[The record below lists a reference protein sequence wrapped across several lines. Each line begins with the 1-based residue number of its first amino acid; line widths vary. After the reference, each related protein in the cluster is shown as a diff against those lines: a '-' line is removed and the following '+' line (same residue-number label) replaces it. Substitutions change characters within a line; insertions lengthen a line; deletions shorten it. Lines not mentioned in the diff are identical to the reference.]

1 MAETTTWRLAFIV
14 PGRLVAPFE
23 DALGEAPDAVLT
35 SPLAPAAFWRL
46 EALFQI
52 KPELDFWRQR
62 LDRVAA
68 AEGLAPLALELAP
81 LPERDW
87 VAASLE
93 GLAPVRAGR
102 IVVHGR
108 HDARDLPPGVVGLE
122 IEAGR
127 AFGTGQHE
135 TTLGCLLALDCLRR
149 RRSPRRILDLGCG
162 SGVLA
167 LAAARLWP
175 CRVIA
180 SDIDPQAVRSARA
193 NAKTNGLGARVEV
206 VRAEGLCHPR
216 LRAAAPYDLIVANIL
231 ARPLARLAKDLA
243 RVAAPGGVV
252 VLSGLLTKQER
263 QVLQSYR
270 SLGFVLARRLSRG
283 DWPTLILRR
292 GRTRVL

>member
-1 MAETTTWRLAFIV
+1 MTETTTWRLGFTVPRHLVPAF
-14 PGRLVAPFE
+14 E
-23 DALGEAPDAVLT
+23 EALGEAPDAILAT
-35 SPLAPAAFWRL
+35 PLAPGAFWRL
-46 EALFQI
+46 EALFQLE
-52 KPELDFWRQR
+52 PELGFWRRR

-68 AEGLAPLALELAP
+68 AEGLAPLALDLAA

-87 VAASLE
+87 VAASLR

-102 IVVHGR
+102 ILIHGR
-108 HDARDLPPGVVGLE
+108 HDAGAVPPGVYGLE

-135 TTLGCLLALDCLRR
+135 TTLGCLLALDYLRR
-149 RRSPRRILDLGCG
+149 RRSYRRILDLGCG

-206 VRAEGLCHPR
+206 VRAEGLRHPR
-216 LRAAAPYDLIVANIL
+216 LRAVAPYDLIMANIL

-243 RVAAPGGVV
+243 RVAAPGAVV

-263 QVLQSYR
+263 QVLQPYR

-283 DWPTLILRR
+283 DWPTLVLRR